1 MDLGLSILIS
11 VYNWDI
17 ESFIQELHLQATA
30 LNIPFEIRVYND
42 CSTKHFSS
50 DFEHLEHVEYVV
62 LKSNVGR
69 SKVRNKLAEKA
80 KYSKLLFLDGDS
92 FPKEKSF
99 LLNYWRE
106 NLSETEILC
115 GGTAYRGLEKN
126 EKPKLRWV
134 YGKAREEGGK
144 DQCFAANNFMVWKS
158 QFLNIKF
165 NEQIKGYGHEDTLFG
180 IDWESEGFLIRKINA
195 PLLHLGLETDVEFFD
210 KTKEGVENLKLL
222 YLEKRVQARHNKL
235 IKFHEKLVLKPVLSV
250 FILFLYP
257 IIRNMVVVQ
266 QNLFF
271 FDIIKWYWFNAKKN

>member
-30 LNIPFEIRVYND
+30 LNIPFEIKVYND

-50 DFEHLEHVEYVV
+50 EFEKLEHVEYVI
-62 LKSNVGR
+62 LKTNLGR
-69 SKVRNKLAEKA
+69 SKVRNKLAEDA

-92 FPKEKSF
+92 FPKTKNF
-99 LLNYWRE
+99 LHNYWKE
-106 NLSETEILC
+106 NLSESEIFC

-144 DQCFAANNFMVWKS
+144 DKCFAANNFMVWKS

-180 IDWESEGFLIRKINA
+180 IDWESEGYLIRNINA
-195 PLLHLGLETDVEFFD
+195 PLLHLGLETDIEFFN

-222 YLEKRVQARHNKL
+222 YSENRVEARHNKL
-235 IKFHEKLVLKPVLSV
+235 IKFHEKLALKPVLSGFI
-250 FILFLYP
+250 FILYP
-257 IIRNMVVVQ
+257 VIKYMVVSQ
-266 QNLFF
+266 HNLFF
-271 FDIIKWYWFNAKKN
+271 FDIIKWYWFNAKEK

>member
-30 LNIPFEIRVYND
+30 LNIPFEIKVYND

-50 DFEHLEHVEYVV
+50 EFEKLEHVEYVI
-62 LKSNVGR
+62 LKTNLGR
-69 SKVRNKLAEKA
+69 SKVRNKLAEDA

-92 FPKEKSF
+92 FPKAKNF
-99 LLNYWRE
+99 LHNYWKE
-106 NLSETEILC
+106 NLSESEIFC

-144 DQCFAANNFMVWKS
+144 DKCFAANNFMVWKS

-180 IDWESEGFLIRKINA
+180 IDWESEGYLIRKINA
-195 PLLHLGLETDVEFFD
+195 PLLHLGLETDIEFFN

-222 YLEKRVQARHNKL
+222 YLENRVEARHNKL
-235 IKFHEKLVLKPVLSV
+235 IKFHEKLALKPVLSGFI
-250 FILFLYP
+250 FILNP
-257 IIRNMVVVQ
+257 IIKYMVVSRH
-266 QNLFF
+266 NLFF
-271 FDIIKWYWFNAKKN
+271 FDIIKWYWFNAKK

>member
-30 LNIPFEIRVYND
+30 LNIPFEIKVYND

-50 DFEHLEHVEYVV
+50 EFEKLEHVEYVI
-62 LKSNVGR
+62 LKTNLGR
-69 SKVRNKLAEKA
+69 SKVRNKLAEDA

-92 FPKEKSF
+92 FPKAKNF
-99 LLNYWRE
+99 LHNYWKE
-106 NLSETEILC
+106 NLSESEIFC

-144 DQCFAANNFMVWKS
+144 DKCFAANNFMVWKS

-180 IDWESEGFLIRKINA
+180 IDWESEGYLIRKINA
-195 PLLHLGLETDVEFFD
+195 PLLHLGLETDIEFFN

-222 YLEKRVQARHNKL
+222 YLENRVEARHNKL
-235 IKFHEKLVLKPVLSV
+235 IKFHEKLALKPVLSGFI
-250 FILFLYP
+250 FILNP
-257 IIRNMVVVQ
+257 IIIYMVVSRH
-266 QNLFF
+266 NLFF
-271 FDIIKWYWFNAKKN
+271 FDIIKWYWFNAKK